1 MKEEASNLKAS
12 QLRELSPEELDKKL
26 VEAKQDLFNL
36 RFQLAI
42 GKLENVAKVKEI
54 KKEIARI
61 LTVKYEKEREVVDER

>member
-12 QLRELSPEELDKKL
+12 QLRELSSEELDKKL
-26 VEAKQDLFNL
+26 VEAKQNLFNL

-42 GKLENVAKVKEI
+42 GKLENVVKVKEI

-61 LTVKYEKEREVVDER
+61 LTVKYEKEKEVVDER

>member
-1 MKEEASNLKAS
+1 MKAS
-12 QLRELSPEELDKKL
+12 QLRELSSEELDKKL
-26 VEAKQDLFNL
+26 VEAKQNLFNL

>member
-12 QLRELSPEELDKKL
+12 QLRELSSEELDKKL
-26 VEAKQDLFNL
+26 VEAKQNLFNI

-54 KKEIARI
+54 RKEIARI
-61 LTVKYEKEREVVDER
+61 LTVKYEKEREVVDES

>member
-12 QLRELSPEELDKKL
+12 QLRELSSEEIDKKL
-26 VEAKQDLFNL
+26 VEAKQNLFNL

-61 LTVKYEKEREVVDER
+61 LTVKYEKDREVVDEG

>member
-1 MKEEASNLKAS
+1 MKAS
-12 QLRELSPEELDKKL
+12 QLRELSSEELDKKL
-26 VEAKQDLFNL
+26 VEAKQNLFNI

-61 LTVKYEKEREVVDER
+61 LTVKYEKEREVVDES

>member
-1 MKEEASNLKAS
+1 MKAS
-12 QLRELSPEELDKKL
+12 QLRELSSEEIDKKL
-26 VEAKQDLFNL
+26 VEAKQNLFNL

-61 LTVKYEKEREVVDER
+61 LTVKYEKEREIVDES

>member
-12 QLRELSPEELDKKL
+12 QLRELSYEELDKKL
-26 VEAKQDLFNL
+26 VKAKQNLFNL

-61 LTVKYEKEREVVDER
+61 LTVKYEKDREVVDEG

>member
-1 MKEEASNLKAS
+1 MKAS
-12 QLRELSPEELDKKL
+12 QLRELSSEDLDKKL
-26 VEAKQDLFNL
+26 VEAKQNLFNL

>member
-12 QLRELSPEELDKKL
+12 QLRELSSEELDKKL
-26 VEAKQDLFNL
+26 VEAKQNLFNL

-61 LTVKYEKEREVVDER
+61 LTVKYEKEREVVDES

>member
-12 QLRELSPEELDKKL
+12 QLRELSSEEIDKKL
-26 VEAKQDLFNL
+26 VEAKQNLFNL

-61 LTVKYEKEREVVDER
+61 LTVKYEKEREIVDES

>member
-12 QLRELSPEELDKKL
+12 QLRELSSEELDKKL
-26 VEAKQDLFNL
+26 VEAKQNLFNL

-42 GKLENVAKVKEI
+42 GKLENVAKVREI

-61 LTVKYEKEREVVDER
+61 LTVKYEKEREVADER

>member
-12 QLRELSPEELDKKL
+12 QLRELSSEELDKKL
-26 VEAKQDLFNL
+26 VEAKQNLFNI

-61 LTVKYEKEREVVDER
+61 LTVKYEREREVVDES

>member
-12 QLRELSPEELDKKL
+12 QLRELSSEELDKKL
-26 VEAKQDLFNL
+26 VEAKQNLFNL

-61 LTVKYEKEREVVDER
+61 LTVKYEKEREVADER

>member
-12 QLRELSPEELDKKL
+12 QLRELSSEKLDKKL
-26 VEAKQDLFNL
+26 VEAKQNLFNL

-54 KKEIARI
+54 RKEIARI
-61 LTVKYEKEREVVDER
+61 LTVKYEKEREIVDES

>member
-12 QLRELSPEELDKKL
+12 QLRELSSEKLDKKL
-26 VEAKQDLFNL
+26 VEAKQNLFNL

-54 KKEIARI
+54 RKEIARI
-61 LTVKYEKEREVVDER
+61 LTVKYENEREIVDES

>member
-12 QLRELSPEELDKKL
+12 QLRELSSEELDKKL
-26 VEAKQDLFNL
+26 VEAKQNLFNL

-42 GKLENVAKVKEI
+42 GKLENVVKVKEI

>member
-1 MKEEASNLKAS
+1 LKAS
-12 QLRELSPEELDKKL
+12 QLRELSYEELDKKL
-26 VEAKQDLFNL
+26 VKAKQNLFNL

-61 LTVKYEKEREVVDER
+61 LTVKYEKDREVVDEG

>member
-1 MKEEASNLKAS
+1 VKEEGSNLKAS
-12 QLRELSPEELDKKL
+12 QLRELSSEEIDKKL
-26 VEAKQDLFNL
+26 IEAKQNLFNL

-61 LTVKYEKEREVVDER
+61 LTVKYEKEREVVDEK

>member
-12 QLRELSPEELDKKL
+12 QLRELSSEELDKKL
-26 VEAKQDLFNL
+26 VEAKQNLFNL

-61 LTVKYEKEREVVDER
+61 LTIKYEKEREIVNES

>member
-12 QLRELSPEELDKKL
+12 QLRELSSEELDKKL
-26 VEAKQDLFNL
+26 VEAKQNLFNI

-61 LTVKYEKEREVVDER
+61 LTVKYEKEREVVDES

>member
-1 MKEEASNLKAS
+1 MKEEGSNLKAS
-12 QLRELSPEELDKKL
+12 QLRELSSEEIDKKL
-26 VEAKQDLFNL
+26 IEAKQNLFNL

-61 LTVKYEKEREVVDER
+61 LTVKYEKEREVVDEK

>member
-12 QLRELSPEELDKKL
+12 QLRELSSEELDKKL
-26 VEAKQDLFNL
+26 VEAKQNLFNL

-42 GKLENVAKVKEI
+42 GKLENVAKVKEM

-61 LTVKYEKEREVVDER
+61 LTVKYEKEREIVDES

>member
-12 QLRELSPEELDKKL
+12 QLRELSSEELDKKL
-26 VEAKQDLFNL
+26 VEAKQNLFNL

-61 LTVKYEKEREVVDER
+61 LTVKYEKKREVVDES

>member
-1 MKEEASNLKAS
+1 MKAS
-12 QLRELSPEELDKKL
+12 QLRELSYEELDKKL
-26 VEAKQDLFNL
+26 VKAKQNLFNL

-61 LTVKYEKEREVVDER
+61 LTVKYEKDREVVDEG

>member
-12 QLRELSPEELDKKL
+12 QLRELSSEELDKKL
-26 VEAKQDLFNL
+26 VEAKQNLFNL

-61 LTVKYEKEREVVDER
+61 LTVKYEKEREIVDES